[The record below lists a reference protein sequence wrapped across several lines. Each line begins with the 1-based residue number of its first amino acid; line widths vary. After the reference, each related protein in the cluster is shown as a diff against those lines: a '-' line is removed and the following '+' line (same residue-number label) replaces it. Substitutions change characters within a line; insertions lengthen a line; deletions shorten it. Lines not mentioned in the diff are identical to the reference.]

1 MLDNVLVIENSEGMA
16 SLQVRPPVLSL
27 RLTRAEK
34 VAGLVRDVDVPL
46 AAVRDVEVVTDAV
59 AAVRGVRAPGLGLPR
74 RKIGTWRGA
83 GHKSL
88 VCVRR
93 GQPAVRVRLD
103 GQKWDELL
111 VGTDDAESVVAA
123 LAAVR

>member
-1 MLDNVLVIENSEGMA
+1 MA
-16 SLQVRPPVLSL
+16 TLQVLPPVLSL
-27 RLTRAEK
+27 RLTRGEK
-34 VAGLVRDVDVPL
+34 IAGLLRDVDVPL
-46 AAVRDVEVVTDAV
+46 SAVRDVEVVDDAV
-59 AAVRGVRAPGLGLPR
+59 AATSGLRAPGLGIPGV

-83 GHKSL
+83 GRTAL

-103 GQKWDELL
+103 GQRWNELL
-111 VGTDDAESVVAA
+111 VGADDAEAVVAA